1 MKFQATINVIRDQN
15 SKNVYIKVII
25 YIFLKLKLKLN
36 KETRENSPPSQK

>member
-1 MKFQATINVIRDQN
+1 VIRDQN
-15 SKNVYIKVII
+15 SKNVYIKVLI